1 MTTYKLWDNVPGLH
15 KEQPVLEY
23 YPAQNKKTDACF
35 VIMPGGGYAMRAE
48 HEGKG
53 YAEMLNDMGVS
64 AFVCQYRVSPHR
76 FPLPLLDARR
86 AIRFVR
92 SKASEFGIDPEKIA
106 IMGSSAGGHLAA
118 LASTY
123 REMID
128 FEGEDELDC
137 EAFLPDATVL
147 CYPVIWEVDES
158 EITHDGS
165 YRNLLG
171 DRFDELNAAV
181 NPAKLVCDTTP
192 PAFLWHT
199 SDDAAVNVCNSF
211 RYGEALRKQGI
222 PFEMH
227 VFPCGPHGLGVAKD
241 RENIH
246 QWVHLLEMWLKTM
259 NWL

>member
-1 MTTYKLWDNVPGLH
+1 MITYNLWEHIPGLC
-15 KEQPVLEY
+15 EEEPVLEY
-23 YPAQNKKTDACF
+23 YPAENKKTDACF
-35 VIMPGGGYAMRAE
+35 VILPGGGYGMRAG
-48 HEGKG
+48 HEGQG
-53 YAEMLNDMGVS
+53 YAEMLNELGLD
-64 AFVCQYRVSPHR
+64 AFVCEYRVHPHR

-86 AIRFVR
+86 ALRFVR
-92 SKASEFGIDPEKIA
+92 SKAEEFGIDKNKIA

-118 LASTY
+118 LTSTY
-123 REMID
+123 REKID
-128 FEGEDELDC
+128 FEGEDAVDE
-137 EAFLPDATVL
+137 ENFLPDATVL

-158 EITHDGS
+158 GITHEGS

-171 DRFDELNAAV
+171 ERFDELNASV

-199 SDDAAVNVCNSF
+199 SDDGAVNVCNSF
-211 RYGEALRKQGI
+211 RYGEALRNHNI

-246 QWVHLLEMWLKTM
+246 QWVKLLEMWLKTI